1 MIQADN
7 PVATGVTR
15 TTPTGRV
22 YDGLADKLW
31 DRFGESYYNE
41 IDYMADVAQ
50 GQPWHAISIR
60 NYGRTTNHNLLSE
73 VLRTTL
79 NVVKTVETFFLV
91 TMHLSRLNF
100 GTEPRVTKGPM
111 SRCEFKLND

>member
-7 PVATGVTR
+7 PAATGVTR

-31 DRFGESYYNE
+31 DRFGESYYKE

-50 GQPWHAISIR
+50 GQLWHAISIR

-91 TMHLSRLNF
+91 TMHSSRLNF